1 MLHGTLFVRYS
12 EWVSYWI
19 CEFLFVWMS
28 GSEKYRLK
36 SVYVT
41 ICFRWYAK
49 LSATIKWQGNNSSA
63 FRITKGT
70 RQGSILSPYFFNIFI
85 NNLLVDLQRKHC
97 GVSIGNLRLNC
108 FAYADDVNLF
118 STSAVGL
125 QTLIDT
131 CHTYS
136 QRWRFKFGI
145 TKTKCMI
152 VGKNILSN
160 VPQWK
165 LGTHEISNVKQLE
178 ILGTVFS
185 DDGTSKNHVDTRI
198 RKCRQAFYGLNN
210 SGMAYPGATTDV
222 KCYLWNTICKPVLSY
237 GLESINL
244 NGINIRRLETTQGNL
259 VKQCL
264 GLSKRSHSTQ
274 LLSSLNIHRIEDL
287 VNRNTLSLFCRIFKV
302 DTPLR
307 SLITQMVSLYIC
319 KGIIIPGSL
328 VSRILSMGKSPM
340 YYMFND
346 FKSTLPDFA
355 CNGHIDSIRNLIY
368 HENFIKPYS
377 NEHCL
382 VALLTKSF

>member
-1 MLHGTLFVRYS
+1 ML
-12 EWVSYWI
+12 
-19 CEFLFVWMS
+19 
-28 GSEKYRLK
+28 
-36 SVYVT
+36 
-41 ICFRWYAK
+41 CFRWYAK
-49 LSATIKWQGNNSSA
+49 ISATIKWQGNNSSA

-108 FAYADDVNLF
+108 FAYYADDVNLF

-198 RKCRQAFYGLNN
+198 RKCRQAFKCGDDRTSVNVIC
-210 SGMAYPGATTDV
+210 DV
-222 KCYLWNTICKPVLSY
+222 CDV
-237 GLESINL
+237 
-244 NGINIRRLETTQGNL
+244 
-259 VKQCL
+259 
-264 GLSKRSHSTQ
+264 
-274 LLSSLNIHRIEDL
+274 
-287 VNRNTLSLFCRIFKV
+287 
-302 DTPLR
+302 
-307 SLITQMVSLYIC
+307 
-319 KGIIIPGSL
+319 
-328 VSRILSMGKSPM
+328 
-340 YYMFND
+340 
-346 FKSTLPDFA
+346 
-355 CNGHIDSIRNLIY
+355 
-368 HENFIKPYS
+368 
-377 NEHCL
+377 
-382 VALLTKSF
+382 